1 MGYAGDGSY
10 ENRSAEWRKWR
21 QHYIK
26 KGLLPGSRKLEKLV
40 CKRMGYR

>member
-1 MGYAGDGSY
+1 MPSAGSGDY

-26 KGLLPGSRKLEKLV
+26 KGIHPKSLKLNKLV